1 MNKLTVVLVDPPND
15 EAASVTLRSKTG
27 EVTAFCHPCNLK
39 AGDVIDNRLAV
50 LDADVLAAYLSDWPE
65 DEKEALS
72 TEWIERTGH
81 YSYRGR
87 GRVIDQKEGLV
98 GVQGFI
104 VEMGAPCNGYVD
116 FDIRRLDI
124 TTWEAAASSLLSAEH
139 KK

>member
-1 MNKLTVVLVDPPND
+1 MGGLP
-15 EAASVTLRSKTG
+15 
-27 EVTAFCHPCNLK
+27 
-39 AGDVIDNRLAV
+39 
-50 LDADVLAAYLSDWPE
+50 
-65 DEKEALS
+65 

-98 GVQGFI
+98 GVLGFI

>member
-27 EVTAFCHPCNLK
+27 EVTAFCHPCDLK
-39 AGDVIDNRLAV
+39 PGDLIGNRLAV
-50 LDADVLAAYLSDWPE
+50 LDAEVLAAFLSDWPE

-87 GRVIDQKEGLV
+87 GRVIDQAEGLV
-98 GVQGFI
+98 EVQGFI

-116 FDIRRLDI
+116 FDIMRLDI
-124 TTWEAAASSLLSAEH
+124 TT
-139 KK
+139 

>member
-104 VEMGAPCNGYVD
+104 VEMGAPCNVYVD
-116 FDIRRLDI
+116 FEIRRLDI

>member
-15 EAASVTLRSKTG
+15 ETASVTLRSKTG
-27 EVTAFCHPCNLK
+27 EVTAFCHPCDLK
-39 AGDVIDNRLAV
+39 AGDLIGNRLAV
-50 LDADVLAAYLSDWPE
+50 LDAEVLAAFLSDWPE

-87 GRVIDQKEGLV
+87 GRVIDQAEGLV
-98 GVQGFI
+98 EVQGFI

-116 FDIRRLDI
+116 FHIRRLDI
-124 TTWEAAASSLLSAEH
+124 TTWETAKLESS
-139 KK
+139 